1 MNVEQKEGKFVF
13 SVNGQRAL
21 PAGKLLQLE
30 VKTSDTIDPESGLKT
45 PFWQMQDL
53 DYLKTRDWSANFSEM
68 GCFKTSTGLWLA
80 KDKTRDKTN
89 PGVLIVTT
97 RSGKG
102 EYFKLAPLIF
112 KGWTIFNVTTTG
124 IYVYIEGRE
133 VKLPKLKFLPK
144 KIDVPHVVLTHYHV
158 FSRSNKGRY
167 EEDEQGRPA
176 LLDDWDVDKDGNV
189 TVKKVLKPK
198 EWTQADHILN
208 HEWDATILDEAHRI
222 KDRDAKWTVNLK
234 KMKTAHRH
242 IMTGTGF
249 INRPDELWSLLNFLN
264 RSEFSS
270 YHRFMDHFCEID
282 TWSGFTQVVGVN
294 QENKEEFRDL
304 VRTVGVRRTLDEVM
318 PNIREPLFQRHEID
332 LNPTQRKMY
341 NEIKTALRTLDQQG
355 AEINSPNVLSLLN
368 RLRQITVATP
378 QVVGTGFDRNTG
390 RRVQHVRLVEPS
402 SKLDTVM
409 EILEGLEWDEENRHP
424 LVVFS
429 NFRDPLEL
437 LKARL
442 DKHNEACDKMG
453 MHEDMY
459 MRYIHL
465 QQEDNDQ
472 ARMRKWR
479 EEFPSMKY
487 RVFMSTLQLG
497 GESINLTPARHVV
510 FLDRSWSP
518 KDNMQGIG
526 RIRRPGQEGQPIVI
540 NIEANNTTD
549 SYVERTNIRK
559 HGWFSEVFGDE

>member
-1 MNVEQKEGKFVF
+1 MNKDFGHKSNFLHRRDAPFEESSLGHNNNVV
-13 SVNGQRAL
+13 
-21 PAGKLLQLE
+21 P
-30 VKTSDTIDPESGLKT
+30 TDPESGLKQ
-45 PFWQMQDL
+45 PKWQMSDL
-53 DYLKTRDWSANFSEM
+53 DHLTEREWSANWSEM
-68 GCFKTSTGLWLA
+68 GCYKTSTGLWLA
-80 KDKTRDKTN
+80 KNKTNGKHN

-124 IYVYIEGRE
+124 IYVYIDGKE
-133 VKLPKLKFLPK
+133 VKLPGLKFLPK
-144 KIDVPHVVLTHYHV
+144 DIEVPHVVLTHYHV

-167 EEDEQGRPA
+167 ETDEQGRPK
-176 LLDDWDVDKDGNV
+176 LVDDYDIDDDGRI
-189 TVKKVLKPK
+189 TRKQVLVPLPL
-198 EWTQADHILN
+198 TQADHILN
-208 HEWDATILDEAHRI
+208 KQWDITILDEAHRI
-222 KDRDAKWTVNLK
+222 KDKDAKWTVNIK
-234 KMKTAHRH
+234 KVKTNSRH

-249 INRPDELWSLLNFLN
+249 INRPDEIWSLLNFLN

-270 YHRFMDHFCEID
+270 YHRFMDHFCDID
-282 TWSGFTQVVGVN
+282 TYSGFTQVVGVN
-294 QENKEEFRDL
+294 PDTKDEFRDL
-304 VRTVGVRRTLDEVM
+304 VREVGVKRTLTEVM
-318 PNIREPLFQRHEID
+318 PAIKEPLFQRHEID

-341 NEIKTALRTLDQQG
+341 NEIKTELRTLDENG
-355 AEINSPNVLSLLN
+355 AEINSPNVLSLLQ

-378 QVVGTGFDRNTG
+378 KIVEDRYDPKLE
-390 RRVQHVRLVEPS
+390 RRVQRVRLVEPS

-409 EILEGLEWDEENRHP
+409 EILEGLEWDEDQKDP

-442 DKHNEACDKMG
+442 DRHNEACDKMG
-453 MHEDMY
+453 LHENMY

-465 QQEDNDQ
+465 QTDDNDQ
-472 ARMRKWR
+472 ERMHKWR

-497 GESINLTPARHVV
+497 GESINLSVARHVI

-518 KDNMQGIG
+518 KDNSQGIG
-526 RIRRPGQEGQPIVI
+526 RIRRPGQEGQPVVI
-540 NIEANNTTD
+540 NIEAVGTTD
-549 SYVERTNIRK
+549 QYIERVNIRK
-559 HGWFSEVFGDE
+559 QGWYDEVFGENGE